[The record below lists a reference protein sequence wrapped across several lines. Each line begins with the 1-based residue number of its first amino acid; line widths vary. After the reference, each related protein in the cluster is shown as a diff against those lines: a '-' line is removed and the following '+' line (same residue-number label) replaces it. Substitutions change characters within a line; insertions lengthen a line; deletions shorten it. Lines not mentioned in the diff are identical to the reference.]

1 MGLIKNMEKV
11 SFSIEVVTSTKAIL
25 LKTPSK
31 GMARSFTKEV
41 LMDTL
46 KVNKFLMLFEQ

>member
-1 MGLIKNMEKV
+1 MALTKSMEKV
-11 SFSIEVVTSTKAIL
+11 SFSLEVVTSTKAIL